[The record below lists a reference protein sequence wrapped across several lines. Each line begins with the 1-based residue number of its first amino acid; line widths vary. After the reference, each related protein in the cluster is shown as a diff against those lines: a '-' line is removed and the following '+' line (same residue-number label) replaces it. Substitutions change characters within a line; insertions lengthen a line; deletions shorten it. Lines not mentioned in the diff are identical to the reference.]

1 MENEIK
7 LLLDNADDLLRLLS
21 ELGAPRPTL
30 HQFNLYFDSAQ
41 RGWAHAGWAVRLRRE
56 GQVLWLTVKT
66 AGEVEGDFVRRGE
79 WERKLPIEDLERLVE
94 GGKSLGLEVASLLD
108 EHAVPLPATL
118 ASEEL
123 FVVGTMENLRRRAP
137 LPGAPDHLVEL
148 DETTY
153 PNGDVRYEAEMEVAD
168 PALARAA
175 VEALRECF
183 VRAGLGWR
191 PSTESKRARLERVLS
206 GGRA

>member
-30 HQFNLYFDSAQ
+30 HQFNLYFDSA
-41 RGWAHAGWAVRLRRE
+41 RGGWAHEGWAVRLRRE
-56 GQVLWLTVKT
+56 DQVLWLTVKT
-66 AGEVEGDFVRRGE
+66 AGVVEGDFVRRGE
-79 WERKLPIEDLERLVE
+79 WERTLPIEDLERLAE
-94 GGKSLGLEVASLLD
+94 GGAVLGIEVVRLLEEHDVALPESLA
-108 EHAVPLPATL
+108 P
-118 ASEEL
+118 EEL
-123 FVVGTMENLRRRAP
+123 FVVGTMENLRRRAL
-137 LPGAPDHLVEL
+137 LPGAPDHVVEL

-153 PNGDVRYEAEMEVAD
+153 PNGDVCYEAEMEVAD
-168 PALARAA
+168 PALARVA

-183 VRAGLGWR
+183 VRAGLGWK